1 MKRLTREQII
11 MIQEQL
17 IGRFGGSYGI
27 RDEKLLDS
35 ALENPFQGF
44 GDYEFYPTVIEKAVR
59 LCFGLVKNHPFL
71 DGNKRIGTMVLL
83 ITLDLNSLALNS
95 TSAELTEIILSLA
108 SGNCSYE
115 KLLEWVRNRIA

>member
-59 LCFGLVKNHPFL
+59 LCFGLV
-71 DGNKRIGTMVLL
+71 
-83 ITLDLNSLALNS
+83 
-95 TSAELTEIILSLA
+95 
-108 SGNCSYE
+108 
-115 KLLEWVRNRIA
+115 